1 MIKEN
6 FIKLYENSFKENW
19 DLPCYTD
26 YGEDNTF
33 TYGQVAE
40 EIAKLHLLFQHC
52 SLRRGDK
59 ISIIGK
65 NTSRWCIAY
74 MATITYGAI
83 VVPILQDFKPND
95 VHHIVNHSESTF
107 LFVSDNIWENLEE
120 EALGNLR
127 AVFSLTDYRCLHQRD
142 GETIQKFMR
151 NMGTAMRKAYP
162 KGFQKENIIYTE
174 LSNDKVMLLNYTSGT
189 TGFSKGVML
198 TGKTLTGNVTCGIR
212 TEMLKKEKKVLS
224 FLPLAH
230 AYGCAFDFLTATAVG
245 THVTLLGKTP
255 SPKILMKAFEEV
267 KPNLIITVP
276 LVIEKI
282 YKNVIQP
289 LINKRSM
296 KWALNIPLL
305 DNQIY
310 AQIRKKL
317 IDALGGRFKE
327 VIIGGAAM
335 NPEVTDFFYKIKFP
349 FTIGYGMTECGPLI
363 SYAPWS
369 AFIPGSAGKIL
380 DIMEARI
387 ESDDPYNT
395 TGEIQVRGENVM
407 KGYYKNEEAT
417 REVFTEDGWLK
428 TGDLGTI
435 DANGFIYIRGRSKT
449 MLLSSNGQNIFPEEI
464 EAKLNNMP
472 FVLESLI
479 IERNKKLVA
488 LVYPDYDSLDS
499 LGLNTPDNLKTVMD
513 ENLKNLNKLVGNYE
527 QVSTI
532 QLYPTEF
539 EKTPKKSIKR
549 FLYNSIAEE

>member
-6 FIKLYENSFKENW
+6 FIKLYENSFHENW

-26 YGEDNTF
+26 YGDNISY

-40 EIAKLHLLFQHC
+40 EIARLHLLFKHC

-59 ISIIGK
+59 IAVIGK
-65 NTSRWCIAY
+65 NNARWCIAY

-83 VVPILQDFKPND
+83 IVPILQDFNPSD
-95 VHHIVNHSESTF
+95 VHHIVNHSESVF
-107 LFVSDNIWENLEE
+107 LFTSDTIWENLEE
-120 EALGNLR
+120 EKLTGLR
-127 AVFSLTDYRCLHQRD
+127 GVFSLSDFRCLYQRD
-142 GETIQKFMR
+142 GETIQKFIKHLDEEMHH
-151 NMGTAMRKAYP
+151 TYP
-162 KGFQKENIIYTE
+162 KGFQREDVQYTT

-198 TGKTLTGNVTCGIR
+198 TGNNLAGNVTFGIR
-212 TEMLKKEKKVLS
+212 TELLKKGDKVLS

-255 SPKILMKAFEEV
+255 SPKIIMKAFEEV

-289 LINKRSM
+289 LISKKGM
-296 KWALNIPLL
+296 KWALSIPVL

-335 NPEVTDFFYKIKFP
+335 NPEVTEFFYKIKFP
-349 FTIGYGMTECGPLI
+349 FTIGYGMTECAPLI
-363 SYAPWS
+363 SYSPWNQ
-369 AFIPGSAGKIL
+369 FIPSSSGKVL
-380 DIMEARI
+380 DIMEVRI
-387 ESDDPYNT
+387 DSDDPYNT

-407 KGYYKNEEAT
+407 AGYYKNEEAT
-417 REVFTEDGWLK
+417 KEVFTEDGWLR

-435 DANGFIYIRGRSKT
+435 DAENNIYIRGRSKT
-449 MLLSSNGQNIFPEEI
+449 MILSSSGQNIFPEEI

-472 FVLESLI
+472 FILESLI

-488 LVYPDYDSLDS
+488 LVYADYESLDS
-499 LGLNTPDNLKTVMD
+499 LGLNNQENLKTIMD
-513 ENLKNLNKLVGNYE
+513 ENLKNLNKAVAVYE
-527 QVSTI
+527 KVSRI
-532 QLYPTEF
+532 QLYPNEF

-549 FLYNSIAEE
+549 YLYNSITDE